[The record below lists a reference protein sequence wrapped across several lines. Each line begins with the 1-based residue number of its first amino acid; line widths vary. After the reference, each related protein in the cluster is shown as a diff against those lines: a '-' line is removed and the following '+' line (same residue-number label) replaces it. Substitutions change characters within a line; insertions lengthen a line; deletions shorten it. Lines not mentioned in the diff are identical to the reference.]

1 MTNYVTST
9 SLEGESVRITH
20 VESFRIPLPGATPP
34 FVWRKGLLG
43 STPDGEAAVL
53 RIGTDEGASGV
64 ALATRPGM
72 ASAVTDLV
80 DRVLRDEL
88 VGRDP
93 LQRELLWHRVWEID
107 RTEELPLPVLGLVDI
122 ALWDLAGRVSDRPVW
137 QVLGGFRDKIPAYAS
152 TVTFRDIPEFLDV
165 TTQCLNL
172 GYQAIKVHAWGEAR
186 ADARLGHA
194 LRAHVGDDLPLMYD
208 GSAGFDLPDAIYLGH
223 ALHDAGFLWYEEPMR
238 EFSVNAYARLAR
250 AVDIPLL
257 VAETSDGAH
266 MNTADFIAAGAATFG
281 VRASAS
287 TRGGITGA
295 MRTAHLADAFRL
307 RAEVLGDEIPSRH
320 LAMAIS
326 NTTYYESLITSSEVR
341 RGPEVDS
348 SGFVHAPTGPGIALP
363 AGLDYPG
370 ALRPYV
376 EQPREVAL
384 TER

>member
-1 MTNYVTST
+1 M
-9 SLEGESVRITH
+9 RISH
-20 VESFRIPLPGATPP
+20 VESFRIPLPGAKPP

-53 RIGTDEGASGV
+53 RIGTDDGATGV
-64 ALATRPGM
+64 AIATRPGM
-72 ASAVTDLV
+72 AAAVEDIV
-80 DRVLRDEL
+80 NRVLREEL
-88 VGRDP
+88 IGKDP
-93 LQRELLWHRVWEID
+93 LQRELLWHRIWEID
-107 RTEELPLPVLGLVDI
+107 RTEELPLPALGLVDI
-122 ALWDLAGRVSDRPVW
+122 ALWDLAGRVNDQPTW
-137 QVLGGFRDKIPAYAS
+137 EVLGGFRTKIPAYAS

-165 TTQCLNL
+165 ATRCLEL
-172 GYQAIKVHAWGEAR
+172 GYQAVKVHAWGDAS

-194 LRAHVGDDLPLMYD
+194 LRAHVGDDVTLMYD
-208 GSAGFDLPDAIYLGH
+208 GSAGFDLPDAIYLGN

-238 EFSVNAYARLAR
+238 EFSVNAYAQLAR
-250 AVDIPLL
+250 VVRIPLL

-295 MRTAHLADAFRL
+295 MRTAHLADSFRI
-307 RAEVLGDEIPSRH
+307 RAEVLGDEIPSQH

-326 NTTYYESLITSSEVR
+326 NTTYYESLITSSAAR

-363 AGLDYPG
+363 AGLDYPA
-370 ALRPYV
+370 ALQPYV
-376 EQPREVAL
+376 EKPREVAL
-384 TER
+384 TASIPTP

>member
-1 MTNYVTST
+1 M
-9 SLEGESVRITH
+9 RITH
-20 VESFRIPLPGATPP
+20 VESFRIPLPGANPP

-64 ALATRPGM
+64 AIATRPGM
-72 ASAVTDLV
+72 AAAVQDIV
-80 DRVLRDEL
+80 DRVLRAEL
-88 VGRDP
+88 LGKDP

-122 ALWDLAGRVSDRPVW
+122 ALWDLAGRVSDRPTW

-165 TTQCLNL
+165 TTQCLEL

-186 ADARLGHA
+186 ADARLGNA
-194 LRAHVGDDLPLMYD
+194 LREHVGDDIPLMYD

-223 ALHDAGFLWYEEPMR
+223 ALHAAGFLWYEEPMR
-238 EFSVNAYARLAR
+238 EFSVNAYAQLAR
-250 AVDIPLL
+250 AVGIPLL

-295 MRTAHLADAFRL
+295 MRTAHLADSFRL

-326 NTTYYESLITSSEVR
+326 NTTYYESLITSSEVHR
-341 RGPEVDS
+341 RPEVDS
-348 SGFVHAPTGPGIALP
+348 SGFVHAPTEPGIALP
-363 AGLDYPG
+363 AGLDYPA
-370 ALRPYV
+370 ALKPYV